1 MDTLNASPFTLASLS
16 AITVRP
22 GVAADRARR
31 PLGKREWQSVVARRK
46 GGWRTGIALS
56 MLVLAG
62 CANLKHPAPAVP
74 ATVEVPAAPATTA
87 VPSAPTPAPVL
98 PPPPPPKIALALGGG
113 AARGFAHVGVIKVL
127 EAQGIVPDI
136 IVGTSAGSLV
146 GALYASGMS
155 SAALQKAA
163 LAMEDSAVADF
174 SMPNRGIIK
183 GEALQDYVNRTLGNR
198 VIERLPRL
206 LAIVATDLQSGEAIV
221 FRTGN
226 TGLAVRASSSVPGV
240 FQPARIGNRDYVDGG
255 LVSPVPVRIARG
267 LGADI
272 VIAVDIS
279 ARPREQKTG
288 SSMEV
293 LLQSFAIMGQSIAAL
308 EMREADVVVR
318 PAIGAFSPTDFNTR
332 QLTLVEGERAMQRA
346 LPQLKARLAAYAEAH
361 QAAPGGQ
368 AGAPSAPAAASR

>member
-1 MDTLNASPFTLASLS
+1 M
-16 AITVRP
+16 V
-22 GVAADRARR
+22 
-31 PLGKREWQSVVARRK
+31 
-46 GGWRTGIALS
+46 
-56 MLVLAG
+56 
-62 CANLKHPAPAVP
+62 
-74 ATVEVPAAPATTA
+74 
-87 VPSAPTPAPVL
+87 
-98 PPPPPPKIALALGGG
+98 PPPPPKIALALGGG

-146 GALYASGMS
+146 GALYASGLS
-155 SAALQKAA
+155 AAALQKAA

-183 GEALQDYVNRTLGNR
+183 GEALQDYVNRALGNR
-198 VIERLPRL
+198 PIERLPRM
-206 LAIVATDLQSGEAIV
+206 LAIVATDLQSGEPIV

-255 LVSPVPVRIARG
+255 LVSPVPVRIARS

-318 PAIGAFSPTDFNTR
+318 PAIGAFSPTDFNSR

-346 LPQLKARLAAYAEAH
+346 LSQLRAKVAAYTEARLAA
-361 QAAPGGQ
+361 QAATQ
-368 AGAPSAPAAASR
+368 AAAQSAAGTSTVSPVSAAASPSLPAGR